1 MLLRTVDK
9 PRQNMTWSC
18 LSDKEAAM
26 KKSTQD
32 FTLDIS
38 AVTGHCPAGE
48 AHAKQN
54 IAEKKI
60 PVLSCEG
67 PCIRGELARLAAN
80 IVTDEAAPY
89 VRCCYAETFLVPHS
103 SMTAW
108 VKGAEKVVVIDG
120 CFLKCIG
127 RIAENVIDKE
137 KILWIDTNPMHKQF
151 SDVFLYTDVPEE
163 TREGVARDV
172 ADKILEK
179 LGEVQAATA

>member
-1 MLLRTVDK
+1 MEKT
-9 PRQNMTWSC
+9 T
-18 LSDKEAAM
+18 SDFA
-26 KKSTQD
+26 
-32 FTLDIS
+32 LDVS
-38 AVTGHCPAGE
+38 EVTGHGPASE

-54 IAEKKI
+54 IADKKI

-67 PCIRGELARLAAN
+67 PCIRGEIARLVAN
-80 IVTDEAAPY
+80 IVADEAAPY
-89 VRCCYAETFLVPHS
+89 ARACYAETFLVPHS

-108 VKGAEKVVVIDG
+108 VQGAEKVVVIDG

-137 KILWIDTNPMHKQF
+137 KITWIDTNPIHKQF

-163 TREGVARDV
+163 TREEVARDV

-179 LGEVQAATA
+179 LGVAQAAVI